1 MHTQEDLRSLRDE
14 NFLRYNKHLHLD
26 LDITSIILKGHLFVE
41 ELLTEILKLHCR
53 DSKPIENIQLSFHHK
68 LKLVQALFGSHL
80 SGFQYPGNIW
90 PVLDHLNQ
98 LRNALA
104 HQIDSPKAVIKLN
117 SFISSFCQLVHQE
130 VNVKVTE
137 EIPLLDKSLSNKLIN
152 IISSL
157 LGYLGCIHGVAYL
170 NPPSMHH
177 SNTIVKIPDAID

>member
-14 NFLRYNKHLHLD
+14 NFLRYNKQLHLE

-137 EIPLLDKSLSNKLIN
+137 EIPLVDKSLSNKLIN